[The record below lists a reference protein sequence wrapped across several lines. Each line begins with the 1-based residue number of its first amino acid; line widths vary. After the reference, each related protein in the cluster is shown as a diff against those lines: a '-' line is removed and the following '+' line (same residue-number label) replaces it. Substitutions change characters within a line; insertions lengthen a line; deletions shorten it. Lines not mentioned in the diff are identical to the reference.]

1 MRIQNATAGWLPTRK
16 LKALAPWRLFR
27 IDQLAVKYWQ
37 TYVIFIC
44 TILVMDLVVYVWRG
58 VKDDVL

>member
-1 MRIQNATAGWLPTRK
+1 MINLLYIVGVWGNG
-16 LKALAPWRLFR
+16 APWRLFR